1 MIGWIRPRT
10 TITALMIAARSPL
23 ERTAR
28 APRGV
33 GPGEPLKPREAR
45 QEAMV
50 IIIPTKKSKPP
61 VRITRVWAMATYART
76 APLLETEV
84 KTLVDS
90 PFDCCEANRM
100 NMMANT
106 RKLSAG
112 PALRFQNRLRFCKPD
127 TFGRPVS
134 SDLLLESAAAL
145 LSPRLSEALIKS
157 CSFRSGPLSSRTNLP
172 P

>member
-1 MIGWIRPRT
+1 
-10 TITALMIAARSPL
+10 MIAVRSPA
-23 ERTAR
+23 EAAR
-28 APRGV
+28 GSLRVGGEGHRAKAREPRLGAMV
-33 GPGEPLKPREAR
+33 KTSPREK
-45 QEAMV
+45 Q
-50 IIIPTKKSKPP
+50 KPP

-76 APLLETEV
+76 APLLETDV

-112 PALRFQNRLRFCKPD
+112 PALRFQNRLRFCQAD

-134 SDLLLESAAAL
+134 SDLLLEPAAAL
-145 LSPRLSEALIKS
+145 LSPRLSEALLKS
-157 CSFRSGPLSSRTNLP
+157 CSFKSGPLTSPTNLLP
-172 P
+172 YHTTTH